1 MSNRQQRAFRRQPEV
16 TRLLNQAFLAVVVG
30 IILLIVVIAAAVHD
44 DVDNRA
50 MCATSNACVE
60 TGR

>member
-16 TRLLNQAFLAVVVG
+16 TRLLNQAFLAVIVG
-30 IILLIVVIAAAVHD
+30 IILLIVIVAVAVHD
-44 DVDNRA
+44 DQDNRL
-50 MCATSNACVE
+50 MCANSNACVE